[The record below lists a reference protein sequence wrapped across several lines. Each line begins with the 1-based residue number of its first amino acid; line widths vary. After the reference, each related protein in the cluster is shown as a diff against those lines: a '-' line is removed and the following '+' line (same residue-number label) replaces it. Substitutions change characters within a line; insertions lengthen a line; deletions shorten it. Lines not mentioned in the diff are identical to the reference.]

1 MTETFAAAFS
11 PRTALPPTQKRY
23 PSKFIK
29 EFHDEQDITS
39 RIMRKDNYMIA
50 LIDGPLQGAMHYDHP
65 LLNRLMGPKALTHTL
80 EWNIRYCVI
89 EPLFDSE
96 YRVDPRVLGSP
107 HLLQRR
113 LYTMGLINLVLSP
126 FIVMFI
132 LIYFT
137 LKNVQRY
144 HADPRTLSTRSWSL
158 YAKYSFRKYNE
169 LPHRF
174 QRRIAKVS
182 PAVPYPEL
190 TRDLPELT
198 RV

>member
-80 EWNIRYCVI
+80 
-89 EPLFDSE
+89 
-96 YRVDPRVLGSP
+96 
-107 HLLQRR
+107 
-113 LYTMGLINLVLSP
+113 
-126 FIVMFI
+126 
-132 LIYFT
+132 
-137 LKNVQRY
+137 
-144 HADPRTLSTRSWSL
+144 
-158 YAKYSFRKYNE
+158 
-169 LPHRF
+169 
-174 QRRIAKVS
+174 
-182 PAVPYPEL
+182 
-190 TRDLPELT
+190 
-198 RV
+198 

>member
-1 MTETFAAAFS
+1 
-11 PRTALPPTQKRY
+11 
-23 PSKFIK
+23 
-29 EFHDEQDITS
+29 
-39 RIMRKDNYMIA
+39 
-50 LIDGPLQGAMHYDHP
+50 
-65 LLNRLMGPKALTHTL
+65 
-80 EWNIRYCVI
+80 
-89 EPLFDSE
+89 
-96 YRVDPRVLGSP
+96 
-107 HLLQRR
+107 
-113 LYTMGLINLVLSP
+113 MGLINLVLSP